1 MLNRI
6 IEPKHDAYRKQ
17 VRSKQLDLVQAY
29 PKLIR
34 IIRMSKHALRMG
46 AIWKQ
51 VDVT

>member
-6 IEPKHDAYRKQ
+6 IEPKHDANQKQ
-17 VRSKQLDLVQAY
+17 VKSKQLDLVQAY
-29 PKLIR
+29 PKLIH

-51 VDVT
+51 VGVT